1 MDVLDAA
8 LATVVAALVSGIT
21 GWLTSKASAKGA
33 QKAAEITA
41 AITSLTDLEKEAG
54 QRAFAY
60 WKGVVD
66 DQRREQEQDRA
77 EITELKKGKRA
88 DRVKIAA
95 LEKQVE
101 ALQGEV
107 RECRALCRRL
117 VRREEG
123 DSQFDPQTDITD

>member
-1 MDVLDAA
+1 MDLPGAA

-21 GWLTSKASAKGA
+21 GWATSKASAKGA
-33 QKAAEITA
+33 QKAA

-88 DRVKIAA
+88 DHVKIAA

-101 ALQGEV
+101 ALLGEV

-123 DSQFDPQTDITD
+123 DPQPDIAD

>member
-1 MDVLDAA
+1 MDLPGAA
-8 LATVVAALVSGIT
+8 LATVVAALVSGVT

-33 QKAAEITA
+33 QKAA

-60 WKGVVD
+60 WKDVVA
-66 DQRREQEQDRA
+66 DQRREQERDRA

-101 ALQGEV
+101 ALLGEV

-123 DSQFDPQTDITD
+123 DSQFDPQPDIAD